1 MRLKSILSILL
12 LCAIGSS
19 ALSACSQPSTPS
31 ASNQTTE
38 SSPVAETP
46 VSPSEPEQ
54 TGYPE
59 LLSVVSKTQAVVEA
73 NDFSK
78 AQQEFDQ
85 FEEVWSQVEDGI
97 KDKSAESY
105 DLIEQDMDQVSTA
118 LRASQS
124 NKAIAA
130 LQAMSGHIQNIPQ
143 N

>member
-1 MRLKSILSILL
+1 MRLKSILL
-12 LCAIGSS
+12 LCAIGSF
-19 ALSACSQPSTPS
+19 ALTACSQPSTPS

-38 SSPVAETP
+38 SSPVVETP
-46 VSPSEPEQ
+46 VSPSVPAQ

-59 LLSVVSKTQAVVEA
+59 LLSVVSKTQAAVEA
-73 NDFSK
+73 DNFSK

-85 FEEVWSQVEDGI
+85 FEEVWGQVEDGI

-118 LRASQS
+118 LRASES
-124 NKAIAA
+124 NQAIAA